1 MWSWLWY
8 GLGSKNQDLPGCV
21 TIRAALSCG
30 GAKNW
35 GSAFLPGSFQG
46 TAIGNGGMNVAEVQ
60 GEPIEYL
67 LNKKYTPEQQR
78 YELDMLQNIN
88 RKHAE
93 LHKQD
98 PQLEAR
104 IQAFEL
110 AFRMQAKAPEIFK
123 VEQES
128 EATKKLY
135 GLDEEATRDFGC
147 QCLLARRLAENGV
160 RYIQC
165 THSYKWDQHGQLYT
179 KHTENAKE
187 VDKPI
192 AGLLKDLKSR
202 GLLKDTL
209 VIWEGKFGRHPV
221 SQGHDGRDH
230 NPYGYS
236 IWIAAC
242 GVKRGFIY

>member
-1 MWSWLWY
+1 
-8 GLGSKNQDLPGCV
+8 
-21 TIRAALSCG
+21 
-30 GAKNW
+30 
-35 GSAFLPGSFQG
+35 
-46 TAIGNGGMNVAEVQ
+46 MNVADVR
-60 GEPIEYL
+60 GETIEDL

-93 LHKQD
+93 LRKQD

-135 GLDEEATRDFGC
+135 GLDEEATRDFGW

-192 AGLLKDLKSR
+192 AGLPPHWKSH
-202 GLLKDTL
+202 GLWKDTRG
-209 VIWEGKFGRHPV
+209 IWAGGFCGPPV
-221 SQGHDGRDH
+221 STADAAR
-230 NPYGYS
+230 GYDTKS
-236 IWIAAC
+236 
-242 GVKRGFIY
+242 